1 MHRPPHMYCISYIHH
16 LTCITD
22 PASITPHASQ
32 ILYPSSHM
40 LTCITD
46 PVSIIPHASQILYP
60 SSHMCRRPCIDHP
73 TRVADLVSIIPH
85 VPQTLQSLPPC
96 WREVTR
102 RCPSWAQRT
111 RFDEWPDI
119 LPTLRPD
126 FVEVGGW
133 VGGWWARSYSSTLSR
148 EHFECLLLSVF
159 ANISPS
165 IGFSMDCALNQSG
178 IIFSMDR

>member
-1 MHRPPHMYCISYIHH
+1 MYCISYIHH

-111 RFDEWPDI
+111 RFDAWPDI

-126 FVEVGGW
+126 FVEVGSWW
-133 VGGWWARSYSSTLSR
+133 VGGWSAVARARFRGDILYVY
-148 EHFECLLLSVF
+148 VF
-159 ANISPS
+159 SIFAKISPGV
-165 IGFSMDCALNQSG
+165 GFSMDCALNQPGMSS
-178 IIFSMDR
+178 SMIDEG